1 MDSSISTIQRVVK
14 PLHLLL
20 RRYLSELI
28 DRSLGVLTADEAVA
42 SELGVDIEVFRRTQ
56 RSLGWSGVWRTL
68 RHVHLTSSDVLLDI
82 GCGAG
87 RAICGAARTPVATVV
102 GIDID
107 PRMVELARANAGP
120 LRGRRC
126 EEVVE
131 HAEGDSGNEA
141 IRRSFPDK
149 PWLAARTGLDAISA
163 RSCLL
168 NLSDLESLLRRAAGY
183 TSSVTRVL
191 RPMQSVTPPTNA
203 VGDSPRTPL
212 ALAAGKLSSHRP
224 ESRPSLPVG
233 RGWVCRP
240 KECRGVVNRSPRRSS
255 STS

>member
-1 MDSSISTIQRVVK
+1 MADASTRPPHVLQCSPR
-14 PLHLLL
+14 HRL
-20 RRYLSELI
+20 RSGSGDL
-28 DRSLGVLTADEAVA
+28 RS
-42 SELGVDIEVFRRTQ
+42 
-56 RSLGWSGVWRTL
+56 
-68 RHVHLTSSDVLLDI
+68 
-82 GCGAG
+82 
-87 RAICGAARTPVATVV
+87 ARTPVATVV

-212 ALAAGKLSSHRP
+212 ALAAGKLAAIGP
-224 ESRPSLPVG
+224 NLVLPCQSVAAG
-233 RGWVCRP
+233 CAGLRN
-240 KECRGVVNRSPRRSS
+240 VVAS
-255 STS
+255 